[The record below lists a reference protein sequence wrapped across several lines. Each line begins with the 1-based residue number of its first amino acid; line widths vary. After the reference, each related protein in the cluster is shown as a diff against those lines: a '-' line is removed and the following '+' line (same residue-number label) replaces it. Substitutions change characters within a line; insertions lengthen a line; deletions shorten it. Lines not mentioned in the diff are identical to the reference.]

1 MTTDDADN
9 TVRCK
14 RIVITKNGPYVVEGD
29 IPLVRKTQVV
39 SEHGEPLTWRKDGE
53 IPVSKEGYRLCR
65 CGQSGNK
72 PFCDDTH
79 EKIEFDGTEAAD
91 TSAAGSRK
99 SEIPRGTG
107 IIVEKDASL
116 CMLSGYCEF
125 SDVGLARMV
134 ASTEDTKM
142 RALVMAMIERCP
154 AGALTYRIEAD
165 GPDIEPDLP
174 QQIAIT
180 TEITSFGPIDGP
192 LWVTGGI
199 EIVRSDG
206 QPFETRNRVTLCN
219 CGHSYNKPLCDG
231 RHRDKA
237 QEEEWRRR
245 RRAEQ

>member
-9 TVRCK
+9 TVRRK
-14 RIVITKNGPYVVEGD
+14 RIMITKNGPYVVEGD

-53 IPVSKEGYRLCR
+53 IPVSREGYRLCR
-65 CGQSGNK
+65 CGKSGNL

-79 EKIEFDGTEAAD
+79 EKVEFDGTEVAD
-91 TSAAGSRK
+91 ITGAGTRK
-99 SEIPRGTG
+99 SKMERSTG

-134 ASTEDTKM
+134 ASTQDTKM
-142 RALVMAMIERCP
+142 RALVMAMVERCP

-174 QQIAIT
+174 QQIALT
-180 TEITSFGPIDGP
+180 TEITSFGPISGP
-192 LWVTGGI
+192 LWVTGNI
-199 EIVRSDG
+199 PVVQSDD
-206 QPFETRNRVTLCN
+206 QAYPTRNRVTLCN
-219 CGHSYNKPLCDG
+219 CGHSYNKPFCDG
-231 RHRDKA
+231 RHRDIA

-245 RRAEQ
+245 RAEG